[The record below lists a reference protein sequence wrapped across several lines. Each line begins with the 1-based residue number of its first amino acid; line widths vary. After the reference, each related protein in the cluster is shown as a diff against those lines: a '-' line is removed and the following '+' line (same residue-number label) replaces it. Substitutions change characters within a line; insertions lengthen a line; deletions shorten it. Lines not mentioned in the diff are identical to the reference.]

1 MCSSPERKR
10 SPGLSW
16 LACWCYFPFAFAA
29 VCDRNCRFSWPKR
42 RRRCWKHVAGI
53 SRKLPANAVQ
63 VFRLHQVLFSWWKS
77 LYVLPVPS
85 VSPWFLPPCPFVAN
99 TDLTLLCRLSPPFS
113 IILSL
118 LPPSL
123 FFFFFASASMLQS
136 ADKEHPVQMDSSLSR
151 SRCDCRPE
159 HVISPVAMFASIWYA
174 KKLGRRLVQSSRK
187 AKLLKDEVSLKVLC
201 WAWLKRQ
208 KFRFHGRFW
217 KKKRT

>member
-123 FFFFFASASMLQS
+123 FFFFLLLPLCYSLLIRSIQCRWTAAWAARAVT
-136 ADKEHPVQMDSSLSR
+136 ADQNTLFHLSLCLPLSGMQRSSGGDL
-151 SRCDCRPE
+151 CR
-159 HVISPVAMFASIWYA
+159 AAG
-174 KKLGRRLVQSSRK
+174 KLNY
-187 AKLLKDEVSLKVLC
+187 
-201 WAWLKRQ
+201 
-208 KFRFHGRFW
+208 W
-217 KKKRT
+217 KTR